1 MTRTSPHPRPHP
13 RPRPRTALILLGTA
27 LLACSGDKTRTAD
40 ATPAATAKQANGT
53 AAPASGQGQDTISRL
68 ADRGRILGDSSAQVW
83 VVMASDF
90 QCPYCKQWH
99 DAAFAGLV
107 RDYVNTHKVR
117 MAFLNMPLSIHQH
130 AKPASEAAM
139 CAAVQDKFWE
149 MHDSLFATQKIWEV
163 LESPLSMFDTLANHN
178 HVEMMAWRACMSNHS
193 TAALIDADLD
203 RARQTGANS
212 TPSFFV
218 GSMKLAGADA
228 NVRGAIDSALKAAAA
243 KPKR

>member
-1 MTRTSPHPRPHP
+1 MTRFASR
-13 RPRPRTALILLGTA
+13 ACTA
-27 LLACSGDKTRTAD
+27 LLILATAVVACSGDKTRTAD
-40 ATPAATAKQANGT
+40 ATPAASAKQVGGAV
-53 AAPASGQGQDTISRL
+53 ASPSGQSGQDIARL
-68 ADRGRILGDSSAQVW
+68 ADKGRILGDSTAPVW
-83 VVMASDF
+83 FVMASDF

-107 RDYVNTHKVR
+107 KDYVNTHRVR
-117 MAFLNMPLSIHQH
+117 MAFLNMPLPMHQH
-130 AKPASEAAM
+130 AKAASEAAM
-139 CAAVQDKFWE
+139 CAAAQDKFWP

-163 LESPLSMFDTLANHN
+163 LESPLSMFDTLANHSQ
-178 HVEMMAWRACMSNHS
+178 VEMTAWRACMSNHS

-218 GSMKLAGADA
+218 GTMKLSGADA

-243 KPKR
+243 KPKS

>member
-1 MTRTSPHPRPHP
+1 MNSLAPR
-13 RPRPRTALILLGTA
+13 
-27 LLACSGDKTRTAD
+27 
-40 ATPAATAKQANGT
+40 AATALFLVTAVLIACSADRHRSADTTSSAAAKPVPGATQAS
-53 AAPASGQGQDTISRL
+53 PASGQDTVSRL
-68 ADRGRILGDSSAQVW
+68 ADKGRILGDSAAPVW

-107 RDYVNTHKVR
+107 KDYVKTGRVR
-117 MAFLNMPLSIHQH
+117 MAFLNMPLSMHQH
-130 AKPASEAAM
+130 AVPAAEAAM
-139 CAAVQDKFWE
+139 CASVQDKFWP

-163 LESPLSMFDTLANHN
+163 LESPLSMFDTLANEN
-178 HVEMMAWRACMSNHS
+178 HVEMKAWRDCMSKHA
-193 TAALIDADLD
+193 TLALIEADLD

-218 GSMKLAGADA
+218 GTMKLSGADA

>member
-1 MTRTSPHPRPHP
+1 MTRFSSRA
-13 RPRPRTALILLGTA
+13 RAALLVLTG

-40 ATPAATAKQANGT
+40 ATPAASAKQVGGSVAQ
-53 AAPASGQGQDTISRL
+53 PAGQDTISRL
-68 ADRGRILGDSSAQVW
+68 ADKGRILGDSSATVW

-107 RDYVNTHKVR
+107 KDYVNTGRVR
-117 MAFLNMPLSIHQH
+117 MAFLNMPLSMHQH

-139 CAAVQDKFWE
+139 CAAVQDKFWG

-163 LESPLSMFDTLANHN
+163 LESPLSMFDTLANEN
-178 HVEMMAWRACMSNHS
+178 HVEMKSWRDCMSKHA
-193 TAALIDADLD
+193 TMALIDADLD

-212 TPSFFV
+212 TPTFFV
-218 GSMKLAGADA
+218 GTMKLAGADA

-243 KPKR
+243 KPKP

>member
-1 MTRTSPHPRPHP
+1 MTRTSPHPRP
-13 RPRPRTALILLGTA
+13 RPRPRTALILLTTA
-27 LLACSGDKTRTAD
+27 VLACSGDKTRTAD

-53 AAPASGQGQDTISRL
+53 AAPASGQSQDTISRL

-107 RDYVNTHKVR
+107 RDYVNTGRVR
-117 MAFLNMPLSIHQH
+117 MAFLNMPLSMHQH

-139 CAAVQDKFWE
+139 CAAVQDKFWP

-163 LESPLSMFDTLANHN
+163 MESPLSTFDTLANEN
-178 HVEMMAWRACMSNHS
+178 HVEMTAWRSCMSNHS
-193 TAALIDADLD
+193 TLPLIEADLD
-203 RARQTGANS
+203 RARQNGAGS

-218 GSMKLAGADA
+218 GTMKLSGADA
-228 NVRGAIDSALKAAAA
+228 TVRGA
-243 KPKR
+243 

>member
-1 MTRTSPHPRPHP
+1 MTRLAPR
-13 RPRPRTALILLGTA
+13 ACNALLILATSLVG
-27 LLACSGDKTRTAD
+27 CSGDKTRTAD
-40 ATPAATAKQANGT
+40 ATPAATAKQVGGT
-53 AAPASGQGQDTISRL
+53 VASAGQDSIARL
-68 ADRGRILGDSSAQVW
+68 ADKGRILGDSAATVW

-107 RDYVNTHKVR
+107 KDYVDTHRVR
-117 MAFLNMPLSIHQH
+117 MAFLNMPLSMHQH
-130 AKPASEAAM
+130 AKAASEAAM
-139 CAAVQDKFWE
+139 CAAVQDKFWP

-163 LESPLSMFDTLANHN
+163 LESPLSMFDTLANHS
-178 HVEMMAWRACMSNHS
+178 HVEMTSWRACMSNHS
-193 TAALIDADLD
+193 TAALIEADLD

-218 GSMKLAGADA
+218 GTMKLSGADA

-243 KPKR
+243 KPKS

>member
-1 MTRTSPHPRPHP
+1 MTRSASRAS
-13 RPRPRTALILLGTA
+13 TALFLLTTGFV
-27 LLACSGDKTRTAD
+27 ACSGDKTKTAD
-40 ATPAATAKQANGT
+40 ATPAAAKQVAG
-53 AAPASGQGQDTISRL
+53 AVAPSSAQPGQDTISRL
-68 ADRGRILGDSSAQVW
+68 ADRGRILGDSSAPVW

-90 QCPYCKQWH
+90 QCPFCKQWH

-107 RDYVNTHKVR
+107 KDYVKTGRVR
-117 MAFLNMPLSIHQH
+117 MAFLNMPLSMHQH

-139 CAAVQDKFWE
+139 CAAVQNKFWP

-163 LESPLSMFDTLANHN
+163 MESPLSTFDTLANEN
-178 HVEMMAWRACMSNHS
+178 HVEMSAWRSCMSNHS
-193 TAALIDADLD
+193 TLPLIEADLD
-203 RARQTGANS
+203 RARQTGASS

-218 GSMKLAGADA
+218 GTMKLSGADA

>member
-1 MTRTSPHPRPHP
+1 MTRPTS
-13 RPRPRTALILLGTA
+13 RPRQALLLLTTAV
-27 LLACSGDKTRTAD
+27 LACSGDKTRTAD
-40 ATPAATAKQANGT
+40 ATPAATAKQVGGAT
-53 AAPASGQGQDTISRL
+53 ATPAQSQDTISRL
-68 ADRGRILGDSSAQVW
+68 ADRGRILGDSAATVW
-83 VVMASDF
+83 FVMASDF

-99 DAAFAGLV
+99 DVAFAGLV

-117 MAFLNMPLSIHQH
+117 MAFLNMPLSMHQH

-139 CAAVQDKFWE
+139 CAAVQDKFWG

-178 HVEMMAWRACMSNHS
+178 HVEMTAWRACMANHS

-218 GSMKLAGADA
+218 GTMKLSGADA

-243 KPKR
+243 KPKS